1 MYRFDLNRLPILWT
15 IGHQFKS
22 NLYIP
27 VYHTNRRP
35 IRNTIGV
42 IKNRLV
48 GTGLKSALDMTKT
61 MICNITNYITMFLSV
76 CNKGEL
82 EDLKI
87 IQNHALGCCY
97 SIIYPRD
104 KHVLT

>member
-1 MYRFDLNRLPILWT
+1 MYRFDFNQLPILWT
-15 IGHQFKS
+15 ISHHFKS

-48 GTGLKSALDMTKT
+48 GMGLEYHSLLCLSYTSNYVQFFNLMVTILIFFYSNGIIISYLDSSA
-61 MICNITNYITMFLSV
+61 
-76 CNKGEL
+76 
-82 EDLKI
+82 
-87 IQNHALGCCY
+87 
-97 SIIYPRD
+97 
-104 KHVLT
+104 